1 MAQGLFGA
9 RRPRP
14 VADIARP
21 ALADGSTC
29 AKGWVLALVAATPLE
44 QVATLPT
51 AQLATEAPHL
61 CAAVLLALG
70 SEREL
75 ERLAPGGDRAA
86 LAARAGRLAGA
97 ADAADVALSVGL
109 LREAVWDALFDEL
122 DRRDGELVAAAAA
135 RLAHVCDVVAG
146 AALTVE
152 APSADPPVPGR
163 GGRPLA
169 PVRGPEG
176 VDEPAPRLGPVGVV
190 GGTERAGGERAVGD
204 EPGGAD
210 IVGVVPPGDEG
221 ERPVGVPPYVGDD
234 LVARR
239 GGGQAEPWLDAVAA
253 RLGRHAEDGE
263 PFAVLAVEVDDAE
276 RLLAAD
282 ADGEALLSIT
292 RAEAAVRRASRGAD
306 AIVREHPG
314 RLWVVV
320 AVGGAADA
328 RALGER
334 VAEAAAKVVLRGAPL
349 TVSIGVAT
357 CPEDGADAASLAAHA
372 DEGVFAARAAGVR
385 LA

>member
-1 MAQGLFGA
+1 MAQGLHGA

-21 ALADGSTC
+21 ALADGASC
-29 AKGWVLALVAATPLE
+29 AKGWLLALVAAAPLE
-44 QVATLPT
+44 EVGALPT
-51 AQLATEAPHL
+51 AELATEAPEL

-70 SEREL
+70 ADREV
-75 ERLAPGGDRAA
+75 ERLGPGGDRTA

-97 ADAADVALSVGL
+97 ADAAGVARAVGL
-109 LREAVWDALFDEL
+109 LREAVWDALLDEL

-135 RLAHVCDVVAG
+135 RLAHVCDVVAQ
-146 AALTVE
+146 AALSAVVV
-152 APSADPPVPGR
+152 ADPPSRGR

-169 PVRGPEG
+169 PVHGGGGGEDG
-176 VDEPAPRLGPVGVV
+176 VDDSSPSLRPVGGEEQPPRLGPVGVDDRSAPLRPV
-190 GGTERAGGERAVGD
+190 GGDRQAPLLGPVGVVGD
-204 EPGGAD
+204 E
-210 IVGVVPPGDEG
+210 V
-221 ERPVGVPPYVGDD
+221 
-234 LVARR
+234 VARR
-239 GGGQAEPWLDAVAA
+239 GGAAAEPWLEAIAV
-253 RLGRHAEDGE
+253 RVERHGADGE

-282 ADGEALLSIT
+282 ADGEALRAIT
-292 RAEAAVRRASRGAD
+292 RAEAAVRRAASAAD
-306 AIVREHPG
+306 AVVREHPG

-320 AVGGAADA
+320 GIAGAGDA

-334 VAEAAAKVVLRGAPL
+334 VAEAAAEVVLRGAPL

-357 CPEDGADAASLAAHA
+357 CPEDGGDAATLAAHA